1 MSTSSLSHEELEA
14 MKSRFKTVCN
24 AELERKRTEDF
35 FIQAIL
41 AESQSQSQ
49 SQSQSN
55 MDIETL
61 INKLDEDI
69 KINQDDKIKIN
80 KKLEDIS
87 IIKS

>member
-49 SQSQSN
+49 SN

>member
-49 SQSQSN
+49 SQLN